1 MVMSIDIYAASEQG
15 VGAFDGGK
23 FVEQR
28 AVSFPGEKT
37 AVDRVGPL
45 FYWAWGKAS
54 EVSEIGMH
62 PHKAFEIVT
71 YVIDGL
77 VEHSDSL
84 GSLETVTNGGA
95 QVIQAGS
102 GVYHA
107 EAFRRAGSEAMQIWF
122 EPHLSET
129 VKKPAT
135 YHQYEHEK
143 FPLSQQV
150 GATLKT
156 VIGGDS
162 PIELDTDVQLY
173 DWQLEPGAAFSY
185 DLELGRRLAFLVIR
199 GQGAGM
205 VAAEAAGLGQGQGQ
219 GQEQEQGHK
228 TLSHKD
234 FVVAKAE
241 AAGEAIHLR
250 ADSEQGLRIIAI
262 NVPEDPGYV
271 LYRK

>member
-1 MVMSIDIYAASEQG
+1 MKIQVFSAEQQG

-23 FVEQR
+23 FLEQR
-28 AVSFPGEKT
+28 AISFPGEKT
-37 AVDRVGPL
+37 AVDRVGSL

-77 VEHSDSL
+77 VEHQDSL

-122 EPHLSET
+122 EPHLSQT
-129 VKKPAT
+129 VKKPAA

-143 FPLSQQV
+143 FSIRHIA

-162 PIELDTDVQLY
+162 PIKLDADVNMY
-173 DWQLEPGAAFSY
+173 DWSLEPGSEFSY
-185 DLELGRRLAFLVIR
+185 TLTPSRPLTFLVIR
-199 GQGAGM
+199 GQGTSEL
-205 VAAEAAGLGQGQGQ
+205 AAEKLQAW
-219 GQEQEQGHK
+219 
-228 TLSHKD
+228 SHKD
-234 FVVAKAE
+234 FAIVQATME
-241 AAGEAIHLR
+241 GETLHLR
-250 ADSEQGLRIIAI
+250 ADSDQGLRIIAI
-262 NVPEDPGYV
+262 EVPEDPGYT
-271 LYRK
+271 LYHK

>member
-1 MVMSIDIYAASEQG
+1 MSIHIYSASEQG

-23 FVEQR
+23 FIEQR
-28 AVSFPGEKT
+28 AISFPGEKT

-45 FYWAWGKAS
+45 FYWAWGQAS
-54 EVSEIGMH
+54 DVSEIGMH

-77 VEHSDSL
+77 VEHRDSL
-84 GSLETVTNGGA
+84 GSLETVSNGGA

-102 GVYHA
+102 GVYHS

-135 YHQYEHEK
+135 YHQYEHEL
-143 FPLSQQV
+143 FPVSQAA
-150 GATLKT
+150 GAAVKE
-156 VIGGDS
+156 VIGGDA
-162 PIELDTDVQLY
+162 PIHLDTDVRMY
-173 DWQLEPGAAFSY
+173 DWEIEPGAAFSY
-185 DLELGRRLAFLVIR
+185 DLELGRRTAFLVIR
-199 GQGAGM
+199 GEGVGS
-205 VAAEAAGLGQGQGQ
+205 VSVVGDVHGQDQ
-219 GQEQEQGHK
+219 GQERK

-234 FVVAKAE
+234 FVVAQAVSE
-241 AAGEAIHLR
+241 GDALHLVASR
-250 ADSEQGLRIIAI
+250 EQGLRIIAI
-262 NVPEDPGYV
+262 DVPEDPGYA

>member
-1 MVMSIDIYAASEQG
+1 MNIQVFSAEQQG

-23 FVEQR
+23 FLEQR
-28 AVSFPGEKT
+28 AISFPGEKT
-37 AVDRVGPL
+37 AVDRVGSL

-77 VEHSDSL
+77 VEHQDSL

-122 EPHLSET
+122 EPHLSQT
-129 VKKPAT
+129 VKKPAA

-143 FPLSQQV
+143 FPIRHNG

-162 PIELDTDVQLY
+162 PIKLDTDVNMY
-173 DWQLEPGAAFSY
+173 DWSLEPGSEFSY
-185 DLELGRRLAFLVIR
+185 TLTPNRPLAFLVIR
-199 GQGAGM
+199 GEGTSEI
-205 VAAEAAGLGQGQGQ
+205 AAEELQRW
-219 GQEQEQGHK
+219 
-228 TLSHKD
+228 SHKD
-234 FVVAKAE
+234 FAIVQASE
-241 AAGEAIHLR
+241 EGEVLHLK
-250 ADSEQGLRIIAI
+250 ADSDQSLRIIAI
-262 NVPEDPGYV
+262 EVPEDPGYA
-271 LYRK
+271 LYHKK

>member
-1 MVMSIDIYAASEQG
+1 MSMHIYSAGEQG

-28 AVSFPGEKT
+28 AISFPGEKT

-54 EVSEIGMH
+54 DVSEIGMH
-62 PHKAFEIVT
+62 PHKAFEILT

-77 VEHSDSL
+77 VEHRDSL

-102 GVYHA
+102 GVHHS
-107 EAFRRAGSEAMQIWF
+107 EAFRKAGSEAMQIWF

-135 YHQYEHEK
+135 YHQYEHDQ
-143 FPLSQQV
+143 FPVHQQA
-150 GATLKT
+150 GAALKT
-156 VIGGDS
+156 VIGAEA
-162 PIELDTDVQLY
+162 PIQLDTDVRMY
-173 DWQLEPGAAFSY
+173 DWQLEPGTAFSY
-185 DLELGRRLAFLVIR
+185 ALELGRRLAFLVIR
-199 GQGAGM
+199 GEGEGV
-205 VAAEAAGLGQGQGQ
+205 VASAGLAGQEQTQ
-219 GQEQEQGHK
+219 GQEQVQGHK

-234 FVVAKAE
+234 FAVAQAE
-241 AAGEAIHLR
+241 GEGEALHLQVGS
-250 ADSEQGLRIIAI
+250 AQSLRIIAI
-262 NVPEDPGYV
+262 DVPENPGYA

>member
-1 MVMSIDIYAASEQG
+1 MNIRIYGAEQQG

-23 FVEQR
+23 FLEQR

-45 FYWAWGKAS
+45 FYWAWGKAAD
-54 EVSEIGMH
+54 VAEIGMH

-71 YVIDGL
+71 YVIEGL
-77 VEHSDSL
+77 VEHRDSL
-84 GSLETVTNGGA
+84 GSLETVADGGA

-107 EAFRRAGSEAMQIWF
+107 EAFRTVGSEAMQIWF

-135 YHQYEHEK
+135 YRQYNHET
-143 FPLSQQV
+143 FPSHRTHGSV
-150 GATLKT
+150 AKA
-156 VIGGDS
+156 VIGGEA
-162 PIELDTDVQLY
+162 PIQLDTDANMH
-173 DWQLEPGAAFSY
+173 DWTLDPGASFSY
-185 DLELGRRLAFLVIR
+185 PLDPSRQLAFLIIR
-199 GQGAGM
+199 GQGA
-205 VAAEAAGLGQGQGQ
+205 AASGELQ
-219 GQEQEQGHK
+219 

-234 FVVAKAE
+234 FVVAQATE
-241 AAGEAIHLR
+241 EGEVLR
-250 ADSEQGLRIIAI
+250 LQADEEEGLRVIAI
-262 NVPEDPGYV
+262 DVPVDPGYT

>member
-1 MVMSIDIYAASEQG
+1 MSIAIYAASEQG

-135 YHQYEHEK
+135 YRQYEHEK
-143 FPLSQQV
+143 FPLNQQA

-162 PIELDTDVQLY
+162 PIQLDADVQLY

-185 DLELGRRLAFLVIR
+185 PLAPSRRLAFLVIR
-199 GQGAGM
+199 GQGAG
-205 VAAEAAGLGQGQGQ
+205 VVGVETAGVEGQEQGQGQ
-219 GQEQEQGHK
+219 GQEQGRK

-241 AAGEAIHLR
+241 GTGEAIHLS
-250 ADSEQGLRIIAI
+250 ADNEQGLRIIAI
-262 NVPEDPGYV
+262 DVPEDPGYA

>member
-1 MVMSIDIYAASEQG
+1 MSIHIYSVSEQG

-28 AVSFPGEKT
+28 AISFPGEKT

-54 EVSEIGMH
+54 DVSEIGMH

-77 VEHSDSL
+77 VEHRDSL

-102 GVYHA
+102 GVYHS

-129 VKKPAT
+129 VKKPAA
-135 YHQYEHEK
+135 YHQYEHEL
-143 FPLSQQV
+143 FPVSHAA
-150 GATLKT
+150 GATVKK
-156 VIGGDS
+156 VIGGDA
-162 PIELDTDVQLY
+162 PIQLDTDVRMY
-173 DWQLEPGAAFSY
+173 DWEIEPGAVFSY

-199 GQGAGM
+199 GEGVGS
-205 VAAEAAGLGQGQGQ
+205 VGGRDQGQVQDQ
-219 GQEQEQGHK
+219 GQDQEQDRK

-234 FVVAKAE
+234 FVVAQAVGE
-241 AAGEAIHLR
+241 GEALHLV
-250 ADSEQGLRIIAI
+250 AGSEQVLRIIAI
-262 NVPEDPGYV
+262 DVPEDPGYA

>member
-1 MVMSIDIYAASEQG
+1 MSIHIYSVSEQG

-28 AVSFPGEKT
+28 AISFPGEKT

-54 EVSEIGMH
+54 DVSEIGMH

-77 VEHSDSL
+77 VEHRDSL

-102 GVYHA
+102 GVYHS

-122 EPHLSET
+122 EPHLSDT

-135 YHQYEHEK
+135 YNQYEHER
-143 FPLSQQV
+143 FPVNEQTGV
-150 GATLKT
+150 TLKT
-156 VIGGDS
+156 VIGGDA
-162 PIELDTDVQLY
+162 PIQLDTDVRMY
-173 DWQLEPGAAFSY
+173 DWELAPGAAFSY
-185 DLELGRRLAFLVIR
+185 SLEPGRKLALLVIR
-199 GQGAGM
+199 GEGAGE
-205 VAAEAAGLGQGQGQ
+205 VGAAGQEQGLEQGQGR
-219 GQEQEQGHK
+219 K

-234 FVVAKAE
+234 FVVAQATGE
-241 AAGEAIHLR
+241 GEALHLQ
-250 ADSEQGLRIIAI
+250 AGSEQALRIIAI
-262 NVPEDPGYV
+262 DVPENPGYA

>member
-1 MVMSIDIYAASEQG
+1 MSIHIYSVSEQG

-28 AVSFPGEKT
+28 AISFPGEKT

-45 FYWAWGKAS
+45 FYWAWGKATD
-54 EVSEIGMH
+54 VSEIGMH

-77 VEHSDSL
+77 VEHRDSL

-135 YHQYEHEK
+135 YHQYEHEL
-143 FPLSQQV
+143 FPVSQAA
-150 GATLKT
+150 GATVKK
-156 VIGGDS
+156 VIGGDA
-162 PIELDTDVQLY
+162 PIQLDTDVRMY
-173 DWQLEPGAAFSY
+173 DWAIEPGASFSY
-185 DLELGRRLAFLVIR
+185 ELEQGRRMAFLVIR
-199 GQGAGM
+199 GEGVGS
-205 VAAEAAGLGQGQGQ
+205 VVGH
-219 GQEQEQGHK
+219 GQEQEQGLEQERK

-234 FVVAKAE
+234 FVVAQAE
-241 AAGEAIHLR
+241 GESEALHLVAG
-250 ADSEQGLRIIAI
+250 SEQVLRIIAI
-262 NVPEDPGYV
+262 DVPEDPGYA

>member
-1 MVMSIDIYAASEQG
+1 MSIDIYSDSEQG

-23 FVEQR
+23 FIEQR
-28 AVSFPGEKT
+28 AISFPGEKT

-54 EVSEIGMH
+54 DVSEIGMH

-77 VEHSDSL
+77 VEHRDSL

-102 GVYHA
+102 GVYHS

-129 VKKPAT
+129 VKKPAA
-135 YHQYEHEK
+135 YHQYEHEQ
-143 FPLSQQV
+143 FPVSQAS
-150 GATLKT
+150 GATLKK
-156 VIGGDS
+156 VIGGDA
-162 PIELDTDVQLY
+162 PIQLDTDARMY
-173 DWQLEPGAAFSY
+173 DWELEPGAAFSF

-199 GQGAGM
+199 GEGAGG
-205 VAAEAAGLGQGQGQ
+205 VAAAGQELGQGQGQ
-219 GQEQEQGHK
+219 GQEQGQKRK

-234 FVVAKAE
+234 FVVAQATGE
-241 AAGEAIHLR
+241 GEALHLR
-250 ADSEQGLRIIAI
+250 AGSEQGLRIIAI
-262 NVPEDPGYV
+262 DVPENPGYV

>member
-1 MVMSIDIYAASEQG
+1 MSIDIYSVNEQG

-28 AVSFPGEKT
+28 AISFPGEKT

-54 EVSEIGMH
+54 DVSEIGMH

-77 VEHSDSL
+77 VEHRDSL

-102 GVYHA
+102 GVYHS

-135 YHQYEHEK
+135 YHQYEHEL
-143 FPLSQQV
+143 FPLSQAA
-150 GATLKT
+150 GATVKK
-156 VIGGDS
+156 VIGGDA
-162 PIELDTDVQLY
+162 PIQLDTDVRMY
-173 DWQLEPGAAFSY
+173 DWAIEPGAAFSY
-185 DLELGRRLAFLVIR
+185 DLELGRSTAFLVIR
-199 GQGAGM
+199 GEGVGN
-205 VAAEAAGLGQGQGQ
+205 VVGR
-219 GQEQEQGHK
+219 GQEQAQNQEQDRK

-234 FVVAKAE
+234 FVVAQAV
-241 AAGEAIHLR
+241 GEAQALHLV

-262 NVPEDPGYV
+262 DVPEDPGYA